1 MSDQSNEVIFG
12 QSYWITFVT
21 TVSKGYFSVKK
32 ILGRHIPTDARI
44 I

>member
-1 MSDQSNEVIFG
+1 MSDQSNEVVFG
-12 QSYWITFVT
+12 QSDWITSVT

-32 ILGRHIPTDARI
+32 FLGRHIPTDARI